1 MVCGRSVPVQ
11 ALGFGLSR
19 SACSSCGHREV
30 NMSAVPE
37 GITSADVIVWGE
49 GARSHSR
56 LRQHDASHHEFTPLA
71 VWNSE
76 DPHFTNC
83 GMFVDDRFDL
93 AGIIFSPPVTI
104 MSVLRM
110 VCWWRNTE
118 ALHLVKQGGALQT
131 KSGSCTSWTSELP
144 IGALASGENFSTHL
158 VFKGGV

>member
-1 MVCGRSVPVQ
+1 MK
-11 ALGFGLSR
+11 
-19 SACSSCGHREV
+19 
-30 NMSAVPE
+30 
-37 GITSADVIVWGE
+37 

-56 LRQHDASHHEFTPLA
+56 LRQHDASHYEFTPQA
-71 VWNSE
+71 VRNSE
-76 DPHFTNC
+76 DHHFTNR

-110 VCWWRNTE
+110 VCRRRNTK
-118 ALHLVKQGGALQT
+118 ALHLVKQCRAFQAE
-131 KSGSCTSWTSELP
+131 SGSCTSWTSELP